1 MLRRLLPHP
10 WLTLL
15 LTLVW
20 VLLANTLSLGVVV
33 FGLIL
38 GTVVP
43 ILTAAYWPN
52 RPVLRR
58 PGRMAG
64 YVLVVLW
71 DIFVANFVVAY
82 KILFKPNRAMR
93 PIWVTIPLEL
103 RKPEAITTLAG
114 TITLTPGTVSA
125 DLSSDGRSLLVH
137 CLDADDADAVRDEI
151 KRRYESRLKDIFE

>member
-1 MLRRLLPHP
+1 MRRSLLPHP

-20 VLLANTLSLGVVV
+20 VLLSNTLSLGVVV

-38 GTVVP
+38 GVITP
-43 ILTAAYWPN
+43 IITAPYWPN

-58 PGRMAG
+58 PGRLAG

-71 DIFVANFVVAY
+71 DILVANFVVAA
-82 KILFKPNRAMR
+82 KILFKSNEEMR
-93 PIWVTIPLEL
+93 PTWVTIPLEL
-103 RKPEAITTLAG
+103 RKPEAITVLAG

-151 KRRYESRLKDIFE
+151 KQRYEARLTEIFG